1 MLTPIQYGFV
11 AISAVAAGLINAL
24 AGGGSLITFP
34 TLMAVGIPPVM
45 ANVTNTVALCPG
57 YLGATLAQKQ
67 DLQGQQKRI
76 KLLLPSAIIGGI
88 IGGILLLNSSEQV
101 FERLIPFLI
110 LLAAGLLA
118 FQDTLRSW
126 LQRRQADKKGNI
138 PESWAVLPIAL
149 ASIYGGYF
157 GAGLSVIELAIL
169 GLFIKDNLT
178 RLNALKQLLS
188 LVVNVA
194 AALFFLFSNQVNW
207 SAATVVAIG
216 SLTGGLLG
224 GKLARIISPSYLRWT
239 VVIIS
244 IIIAIVYFLLPSN
257 S

>member
-1 MLTPIQYGFV
+1 MLTPIHYGFL
-11 AISAVAAGLINAL
+11 AIAAVAAGLINAL

-57 YLGATLAQKQ
+57 HLGATLAQKK
-67 DLQGQQKRI
+67 DLHGQQKRI
-76 KLLLPSAIIGGI
+76 RLLLPSAVIGGI
-88 IGGILLLNSSEQV
+88 IGGILLLNSSDKV

-110 LLAAGLLA
+110 LLAAALLA

-126 LQRRQADKKGNI
+126 LQRRQGDENGHI
-138 PESWAVLPIAL
+138 PEIFAVLPIAL

-157 GAGLSVIELAIL
+157 GAGLGVIELAIL
-169 GLFIKDNLT
+169 GLFLKDNLT

-194 AALFFLFSNQVNW
+194 ASCFFFFSNQVYW
-207 SAATVVAIG
+207 SAAIVVAIG
-216 SLTGGLLG
+216 SLIGGLLG
-224 GKLARIISPSYLRWT
+224 GKIARIISPSYLRQT
-239 VVIIS
+239 VVILS
-244 IIIAIVYFLLPSN
+244 IITAIVYWLR
-257 S
+257 

>member
-1 MLTPIQYGFV
+1 
-11 AISAVAAGLINAL
+11 VAAGLINAL

-57 YLGATLAQKQ
+57 YLGATLAQKK
-67 DLQGQQKRI
+67 DLHGQQKRI
-76 KLLLPSAIIGGI
+76 QLLLPSAVIGGI
-88 IGGILLLNSSEQV
+88 IGGILLLNSSDQV
-101 FERLIPFLI
+101 FDRLIPFLI
-110 LLAAGLLA
+110 LLAAALLA

-126 LQRRQADKKGNI
+126 LQRRQGDKKGNI
-138 PESWAVLPIAL
+138 PEIWAVLPIAL

-157 GAGLSVIELAIL
+157 GAGLGVIELAIL
-169 GLFIKDNLT
+169 GLFLKDNLT

-194 AALFFLFSNQVNW
+194 ASWFFLFSNQVYW
-207 SAATVVAIG
+207 SAAIVIAIG
-216 SLTGGLLG
+216 SLIGGLLG

-239 VVIIS
+239 VVILS
-244 IIIAIVYFLLPSN
+244 IITATVYFLR
-257 S
+257 

>member
-1 MLTPIQYGFV
+1 MLTPIQYGFLV
-11 AISAVAAGLINAL
+11 IAAVAAGLINAL

-57 YLGATLAQKQ
+57 YLGATLAQKK
-67 DLQGQQKRI
+67 DLHGQQKRI
-76 KLLLPSAIIGGI
+76 QLLLPSAVIGGI
-88 IGGILLLNSSEQV
+88 IGGILLLNSSDQV
-101 FERLIPFLI
+101 FDRLIPFLI
-110 LLAAGLLA
+110 LLAAALLA
-118 FQDTLRSW
+118 FQETLRSW
-126 LQRRQADKKGNI
+126 LQRRQGDKKGNI
-138 PESWAVLPIAL
+138 PEIWAVLPIAL

-157 GAGLSVIELAIL
+157 GAGLGVIELAIL

-194 AALFFLFSNQVNW
+194 ASWFFLFSNQVYW
-207 SAATVVAIG
+207 LAAIVVAIG
-216 SLTGGLLG
+216 SLIGGLLG

-239 VVIIS
+239 VVILS
-244 IIIAIVYFLLPSN
+244 IITATVYFLR
-257 S
+257 

>member
-1 MLTPIQYGFV
+1 MLTPIQYGFLV
-11 AISAVAAGLINAL
+11 IAAVAAGLINAL

-57 YLGATLAQKQ
+57 YLGATLAQKK
-67 DLQGQQKRI
+67 DLHGQQKRI
-76 KLLLPSAIIGGI
+76 RLLLPSAVIGGI
-88 IGGILLLNSSEQV
+88 IGGILLLNSSDKV

-110 LLAAGLLA
+110 LLAAALLA

-126 LQRRQADKKGNI
+126 LQRRQGDKKGNI
-138 PESWAVLPIAL
+138 PEIWAVLPIAL

-157 GAGLSVIELAIL
+157 GAGLGVIELAIL
-169 GLFIKDNLT
+169 GLFLKDNLT

-194 AALFFLFSNQVNW
+194 AAVFFLFSNHVYW
-207 SAATVVAIG
+207 SAAIVVAIG
-216 SLTGGLLG
+216 SLIGGLLG
-224 GKLARIISPSYLRWT
+224 GKLARIISPSYLRKT
-239 VVIIS
+239 VVILS
-244 IIIAIVYFLLPSN
+244 IITAIVYWLR
-257 S
+257 

>member
-1 MLTPIQYGFV
+1 MLTPTQYGFL
-11 AISAVAAGLINAL
+11 AIAAVAAGLINAL

-57 YLGATLAQKQ
+57 YLGATLAQKK
-67 DLQGQQKRI
+67 DLHGQQKRI
-76 KLLLPSAIIGGI
+76 RLLLPSAVIGGI
-88 IGGILLLNSSEQV
+88 IGGILLLNSSDKV

-110 LLAAGLLA
+110 LLAAALLA

-126 LQRRQADKKGNI
+126 LQRRQGDENGHI
-138 PESWAVLPIAL
+138 PEIFAVLPIAL

-157 GAGLSVIELAIL
+157 GAGLGVIELAIL
-169 GLFIKDNLT
+169 GLFLKDNLT

-194 AALFFLFSNQVNW
+194 ASCFFFFSNQVYW
-207 SAATVVAIG
+207 SAAIVVAIG
-216 SLTGGLLG
+216 SLIGGLLG
-224 GKLARIISPSYLRWT
+224 GKIARIISPSYLRKT
-239 VVIIS
+239 VVILS
-244 IIIAIVYFLLPSN
+244 IITAIVYWLR
-257 S
+257 

>member
-1 MLTPIQYGFV
+1 MLTPTQYGFL
-11 AISAVAAGLINAL
+11 AIAAVAAGLINAL

-57 YLGATLAQKQ
+57 YLGATLAQKK
-67 DLQGQQKRI
+67 DLHGQQKRI
-76 KLLLPSAIIGGI
+76 QLLLPSAVIGGI
-88 IGGILLLNSSEQV
+88 IGGILLLNSSDKV

-110 LLAAGLLA
+110 LLAAALLA

-126 LQRRQADKKGNI
+126 LQRRQGDENGHI
-138 PESWAVLPIAL
+138 PEIFAVLPIAL

-157 GAGLSVIELAIL
+157 GAGLGVIELAIL
-169 GLFIKDNLT
+169 GLFLKDNLT

-194 AALFFLFSNQVNW
+194 ASWFFLFSNQVYW
-207 SAATVVAIG
+207 SAAIVVAIG
-216 SLTGGLLG
+216 SLIGGLLG
-224 GKLARIISPSYLRWT
+224 GKLARIISPSYLRKT
-239 VVIIS
+239 VVILS
-244 IIIAIVYFLLPSN
+244 IITAIVYWLR
-257 S
+257 

>member
-1 MLTPIQYGFV
+1 MLTPIQYGFL
-11 AISAVAAGLINAL
+11 AIAAVAAGLINAL

-57 YLGATLAQKQ
+57 YLGATLAQKK
-67 DLQGQQKRI
+67 DLHGQQKRI
-76 KLLLPSAIIGGI
+76 QLLLPSAVIGGI
-88 IGGILLLNSSEQV
+88 IGGILLLNSSDQV
-101 FERLIPFLI
+101 FDRLIPFLI
-110 LLAAGLLA
+110 LLAAALLA

-126 LQRRQADKKGNI
+126 LQRRQGDKKGNI
-138 PESWAVLPIAL
+138 PEIWAVLPIAL

-157 GAGLSVIELAIL
+157 GAGLGVIELAIL
-169 GLFIKDNLT
+169 GLFLKDNLT

-194 AALFFLFSNQVNW
+194 ASWFFLFSNQVDW
-207 SAATVVAIG
+207 SAAIVVAIG
-216 SLTGGLLG
+216 SLIGGLLG

-239 VVIIS
+239 VVILS
-244 IIIAIVYFLLPSN
+244 IITATVYFLR
-257 S
+257 

>member
-1 MLTPIQYGFV
+1 MLTPIHYGFL
-11 AISAVAAGLINAL
+11 AIAAVAAGLINAL

-57 YLGATLAQKQ
+57 HLGATLAQKK
-67 DLQGQQKRI
+67 DLHGQQKRI
-76 KLLLPSAIIGGI
+76 QLLLPSAVIGGI
-88 IGGILLLNSSEQV
+88 IGGILLLNSSDQV
-101 FERLIPFLI
+101 FDRLIPFLI
-110 LLAAGLLA
+110 LLAAALLA

-126 LQRRQADKKGNI
+126 LQRRQGDKKGNI
-138 PESWAVLPIAL
+138 PEIWAVLPIAL

-157 GAGLSVIELAIL
+157 GAGLGVIELAIL
-169 GLFIKDNLT
+169 GLFLKDNLT

-194 AALFFLFSNQVNW
+194 ASWFFLFSNQVYW
-207 SAATVVAIG
+207 SAAIVIAIG
-216 SLTGGLLG
+216 SLIGGLLG

-239 VVIIS
+239 VVILS
-244 IIIAIVYFLLPSN
+244 IITATVYFLR
-257 S
+257 

>member
-1 MLTPIQYGFV
+1 MLTPIHYGFL
-11 AISAVAAGLINAL
+11 AIAAVAAGLINAL

-57 YLGATLAQKQ
+57 YLGATLAQKK
-67 DLQGQQKRI
+67 DLHGQQKRI
-76 KLLLPSAIIGGI
+76 QLLLPSAVIGGI
-88 IGGILLLNSSEQV
+88 IGGILLLNSSDQV
-101 FERLIPFLI
+101 FDRLIPFLI
-110 LLAAGLLA
+110 LLAAALLA

-126 LQRRQADKKGNI
+126 LQRRQGDENGHI
-138 PESWAVLPIAL
+138 PEIFAVLPIAL

-157 GAGLSVIELAIL
+157 GAGLGVIELAIL
-169 GLFIKDNLT
+169 GLFLKDNLT

-194 AALFFLFSNQVNW
+194 ASWFFLFSNQVYW
-207 SAATVVAIG
+207 SAAIVIAIG
-216 SLTGGLLG
+216 SLIGGLLG

-239 VVIIS
+239 VVILS
-244 IIIAIVYFLLPSN
+244 IITATVYFLR
-257 S
+257 

>member
-1 MLTPIQYGFV
+1 MLTPIQYGFLV
-11 AISAVAAGLINAL
+11 IAAVAAGLINAL

-57 YLGATLAQKQ
+57 YLGATLAQKK
-67 DLQGQQKRI
+67 DLHGQQKRI
-76 KLLLPSAIIGGI
+76 QLLLPSAVIGGI
-88 IGGILLLNSSEQV
+88 IGGILLLNSSDQV
-101 FERLIPFLI
+101 FDRLIPFLI
-110 LLAAGLLA
+110 LLAAALLA

-126 LQRRQADKKGNI
+126 LQRRQGDENGHI
-138 PESWAVLPIAL
+138 PEIFAVLPIAL

-157 GAGLSVIELAIL
+157 GAGLGVIELAIL
-169 GLFIKDNLT
+169 GLFLKDNLT

-194 AALFFLFSNQVNW
+194 ASWFFLFSNQVYW
-207 SAATVVAIG
+207 SAAIVVAIG
-216 SLTGGLLG
+216 SLIGGLLG

-239 VVIIS
+239 VVILS
-244 IIIAIVYFLLPSN
+244 IITATVYFLR
-257 S
+257 

>member
-1 MLTPIQYGFV
+1 MLTPIQYGFL
-11 AISAVAAGLINAL
+11 ALAAVAAGLINAL

-57 YLGATLAQKQ
+57 YLGATLAQKK
-67 DLQGQQKRI
+67 DLHGQQKRI
-76 KLLLPSAIIGGI
+76 QLLLPSAVIGGI
-88 IGGILLLNSSEQV
+88 IGGILLLNSSDQV
-101 FERLIPFLI
+101 FDRLIPFLI
-110 LLAAGLLA
+110 LLAAVLLA

-126 LQRRQADKKGNI
+126 LQRRQGDENGHI
-138 PESWAVLPIAL
+138 PEIFAVLPIAL

-157 GAGLSVIELAIL
+157 GAGLGVIELAIL
-169 GLFIKDNLT
+169 GLFLKDNLT

-194 AALFFLFSNQVNW
+194 ASWFFLFSNQVYW
-207 SAATVVAIG
+207 SAAIVVAIG
-216 SLTGGLLG
+216 SLIGGLFG

-239 VVIIS
+239 VVILS
-244 IIIAIVYFLLPSN
+244 IITAIVYFLR
-257 S
+257 

>member
-1 MLTPIQYGFV
+1 MLTPIQYGFL
-11 AISAVAAGLINAL
+11 AIAAVAAGLINAL

-57 YLGATLAQKQ
+57 HLGATLAQKK
-67 DLQGQQKRI
+67 DLHGQQKRI
-76 KLLLPSAIIGGI
+76 RLLLPSAVIGGI
-88 IGGILLLNSSEQV
+88 IGGILLLNSSDKV

-110 LLAAGLLA
+110 LLAAALLA

-126 LQRRQADKKGNI
+126 LQRRQGDENGHI
-138 PESWAVLPIAL
+138 PEIFAVLPIAL

-157 GAGLSVIELAIL
+157 GAGLGVIELAIL
-169 GLFIKDNLT
+169 GLFLKDNLT

-194 AALFFLFSNQVNW
+194 ASWFFLFSNQVYW
-207 SAATVVAIG
+207 SAAIVVAIG
-216 SLTGGLLG
+216 SLIGGLLG
-224 GKLARIISPSYLRWT
+224 GKLARIISPSYLRKT
-239 VVIIS
+239 VVILS
-244 IIIAIVYFLLPSN
+244 IITAIVYWLR
-257 S
+257 

>member
-1 MLTPIQYGFV
+1 MLTPTQYGFL
-11 AISAVAAGLINAL
+11 AIAAVAAGLINAL

-57 YLGATLAQKQ
+57 YLGATLAQKK
-67 DLQGQQKRI
+67 DLHGQQKRI
-76 KLLLPSAIIGGI
+76 WLLLPSAVIGGI
-88 IGGILLLNSSEQV
+88 IGGILLLNSSDKV

-110 LLAAGLLA
+110 LLAAALLA
-118 FQDTLRSW
+118 FQDTLRSC
-126 LQRRQADKKGNI
+126 LQRRQGDKKGNI
-138 PESWAVLPIAL
+138 PEIWAFLPIAL

-157 GAGLSVIELAIL
+157 GAGLGVIELAIL
-169 GLFIKDNLT
+169 GLFLKDNLT

-194 AALFFLFSNQVNW
+194 ASWFFLFSNQVYW
-207 SAATVVAIG
+207 SAAIVVAIG
-216 SLTGGLLG
+216 SLIGGLLG

-239 VVIIS
+239 VVILS
-244 IIIAIVYFLLPSN
+244 IITATVYFLR
-257 S
+257 

>member
-1 MLTPIQYGFV
+1 MLTPTQYGFL
-11 AISAVAAGLINAL
+11 AIAAVAAGLINAL

-57 YLGATLAQKQ
+57 YLGATLAQKK
-67 DLQGQQKRI
+67 DLHGQQKRI
-76 KLLLPSAIIGGI
+76 RLLLPSAVIGGI
-88 IGGILLLNSSEQV
+88 IGGILLLNSSDKV

-110 LLAAGLLA
+110 LLAAALLA

-126 LQRRQADKKGNI
+126 LQRRQGDENGHI
-138 PESWAVLPIAL
+138 PEIFAVLPIAL

-157 GAGLSVIELAIL
+157 GAGLGVIKLAIL
-169 GLFIKDNLT
+169 GLFLKDNLT

-194 AALFFLFSNQVNW
+194 ASWFFLFSNQVYW
-207 SAATVVAIG
+207 SAAIVVAIG
-216 SLTGGLLG
+216 SLIGGLLG
-224 GKLARIISPSYLRWT
+224 GKLARIISPSYLRKT
-239 VVIIS
+239 VVILS
-244 IIIAIVYFLLPSN
+244 IITAIVYWLR
-257 S
+257 

>member
-1 MLTPIQYGFV
+1 MLTPIQYGFLV
-11 AISAVAAGLINAL
+11 IAAVAAGLINAL

-57 YLGATLAQKQ
+57 YLGATLAQKK
-67 DLQGQQKRI
+67 DLHGQQKRI
-76 KLLLPSAIIGGI
+76 QLLLPSAVIGGI
-88 IGGILLLNSSEQV
+88 IGGILLLNSSDQV
-101 FERLIPFLI
+101 FDRLIPFLI
-110 LLAAGLLA
+110 LLAAALLA

-126 LQRRQADKKGNI
+126 LQRRQGDKKGNI
-138 PESWAVLPIAL
+138 PEIWAVLPIAL

-157 GAGLSVIELAIL
+157 GAGLGVIKLAIL
-169 GLFIKDNLT
+169 GLFLKDNLT

-194 AALFFLFSNQVNW
+194 ASWFFLFSNQVYW
-207 SAATVVAIG
+207 SAAIVVAIG
-216 SLTGGLLG
+216 SLIGGLLG

-239 VVIIS
+239 VVILS
-244 IIIAIVYFLLPSN
+244 IITATVYFLR
-257 S
+257 

>member
-1 MLTPIQYGFV
+1 MLTPIQYGFL
-11 AISAVAAGLINAL
+11 AIAAVAAGLINAL

-57 YLGATLAQKQ
+57 YLGATLAQKK
-67 DLQGQQKRI
+67 DLHGQQKRI
-76 KLLLPSAIIGGI
+76 QLLLPSAVIGGI
-88 IGGILLLNSSEQV
+88 IGGILLLNSSDKV

-110 LLAAGLLA
+110 LLAAALLA

-126 LQRRQADKKGNI
+126 LQRRQGDKKGNI
-138 PESWAVLPIAL
+138 PEIWAVLPIAL

-157 GAGLSVIELAIL
+157 GAGLGVIELAIL
-169 GLFIKDNLT
+169 GLFLKDNLT

-194 AALFFLFSNQVNW
+194 ASWFFLFSNQVDW
-207 SAATVVAIG
+207 SAAIVVAIG
-216 SLTGGLLG
+216 SLIGGLLG

-239 VVIIS
+239 VVILS
-244 IIIAIVYFLLPSN
+244 IITATVYFLR
-257 S
+257 

>member
-1 MLTPIQYGFV
+1 MLTPIQYGFL
-11 AISAVAAGLINAL
+11 ALAAVAAGLINAL

-57 YLGATLAQKQ
+57 YLGATLAQKK
-67 DLQGQQKRI
+67 DLHGQQKRI
-76 KLLLPSAIIGGI
+76 QLLLPSAVIGGI
-88 IGGILLLNSSEQV
+88 IGGILLLNSSDQV
-101 FERLIPFLI
+101 FDRLIPFLI
-110 LLAAGLLA
+110 LLAAALLA

-126 LQRRQADKKGNI
+126 LQRRQGDKKGNI
-138 PESWAVLPIAL
+138 PEIWAFLPITL

-157 GAGLSVIELAIL
+157 GAGLGVIELAIL
-169 GLFIKDNLT
+169 GLFLKDNLT

-194 AALFFLFSNQVNW
+194 ASWFFLFSNQVYW
-207 SAATVVAIG
+207 SAAIVVAIG
-216 SLTGGLLG
+216 SLIGGLLG

-239 VVIIS
+239 VVILS
-244 IIIAIVYFLLPSN
+244 IITATVYFLR
-257 S
+257 

>member
-1 MLTPIQYGFV
+1 MLTPIQYGFL
-11 AISAVAAGLINAL
+11 AIAAVAAGLINAL

-57 YLGATLAQKQ
+57 YLGATLAQKK
-67 DLQGQQKRI
+67 DLHGQQKRI
-76 KLLLPSAIIGGI
+76 RLLLPSAVIGGI
-88 IGGILLLNSSEQV
+88 IGGILLLNSSDKV

-110 LLAAGLLA
+110 LLAAALLA

-126 LQRRQADKKGNI
+126 LQRRQGDENGHI
-138 PESWAVLPIAL
+138 PEIFAVLPIAL

-157 GAGLSVIELAIL
+157 GAGLGVIKLAIL
-169 GLFIKDNLT
+169 GLFLKDNLT

-194 AALFFLFSNQVNW
+194 ASCFFFFSNQVYW
-207 SAATVVAIG
+207 SAAIVVAIG
-216 SLTGGLLG
+216 SLIGGLLG
-224 GKLARIISPSYLRWT
+224 GKLARIISPSYLRQT
-239 VVIIS
+239 VVILS
-244 IIIAIVYFLLPSN
+244 IIIAIVYWLR
-257 S
+257 

>member
-1 MLTPIQYGFV
+1 MLTPTQYGFL
-11 AISAVAAGLINAL
+11 AIAAVAAGLINAL

-57 YLGATLAQKQ
+57 YLGATLAQKK
-67 DLQGQQKRI
+67 DLHGQQKRI
-76 KLLLPSAIIGGI
+76 WLLLPSAVIGGI
-88 IGGILLLNSSEQV
+88 IGGILLLNSSDKV

-110 LLAAGLLA
+110 LLAAALLA

-126 LQRRQADKKGNI
+126 LQRRQGDENGHI
-138 PESWAVLPIAL
+138 PEIFAVLPIAL

-157 GAGLSVIELAIL
+157 GAGLGVIKLAIL
-169 GLFIKDNLT
+169 GLFLKDNLT

-194 AALFFLFSNQVNW
+194 ASWFFLFSNQVYW
-207 SAATVVAIG
+207 SAAIVVAIG
-216 SLTGGLLG
+216 SLIGGLLG
-224 GKLARIISPSYLRWT
+224 GKLARIISPSYLRQT
-239 VVIIS
+239 VVILS
-244 IIIAIVYFLLPSN
+244 IIIAIVYFLR
-257 S
+257 

>member
-1 MLTPIQYGFV
+1 MLTPIQYGFL
-11 AISAVAAGLINAL
+11 ALAAVAAGLINAL

-57 YLGATLAQKQ
+57 YLGATLAQKK
-67 DLQGQQKRI
+67 DLHGQQKRI
-76 KLLLPSAIIGGI
+76 QLLLPSAVIGGI
-88 IGGILLLNSSEQV
+88 IGGILLLNSSDKV
-101 FERLIPFLI
+101 FDRLIPFLI
-110 LLAAGLLA
+110 LLAAALLA

-126 LQRRQADKKGNI
+126 LQRRQGDKKGNI
-138 PESWAVLPIAL
+138 PEIWAVLPIAL

-157 GAGLSVIELAIL
+157 GAGLGVIELAIL
-169 GLFIKDNLT
+169 GLFLKDNLT

-194 AALFFLFSNQVNW
+194 ASWFFLFSNQVYW
-207 SAATVVAIG
+207 SAAIVVAIG
-216 SLTGGLLG
+216 SLIGGLLG

-239 VVIIS
+239 VVILS
-244 IIIAIVYFLLPSN
+244 IITAIVYWLR
-257 S
+257 

>member
-1 MLTPIQYGFV
+1 MLTPIQYGFLV
-11 AISAVAAGLINAL
+11 IAAVAAGLINAL

-57 YLGATLAQKQ
+57 YLGATLAQKK
-67 DLQGQQKRI
+67 DLHGQQKRI
-76 KLLLPSAIIGGI
+76 RLLLPSAVIGGI
-88 IGGILLLNSSEQV
+88 IGGILLLNSSDKV

-110 LLAAGLLA
+110 LLAAALLA

-126 LQRRQADKKGNI
+126 LQRRQGDENGHI
-138 PESWAVLPIAL
+138 PEIFAVLPIAL

-157 GAGLSVIELAIL
+157 GAGLGVIKLAIL
-169 GLFIKDNLT
+169 GLFLKDNLT

-194 AALFFLFSNQVNW
+194 ASWFFLFSNQVYW
-207 SAATVVAIG
+207 SAAIVVAIG
-216 SLTGGLLG
+216 SLIGGLLG
-224 GKLARIISPSYLRWT
+224 GKLARIISPSYLRQT
-239 VVIIS
+239 VVILS
-244 IIIAIVYFLLPSN
+244 IITAIVYFLR
-257 S
+257 